1 MSMWAKTATNGESIR
16 MCEPNEIDPA
26 ITQLEQDLRA
36 QGWSPV
42 EMIEP
47 FTGTLFTRWYPPGK
61 PIPSLYREFGADN
74 YVNNSTKGNLQK

>member
-1 MSMWAKTATNGESIR
+1 
-16 MCEPNEIDPA
+16 MCESNGIEPA

-42 EMIEP
+42 EMMEP

-61 PIPSLYREFGADN
+61 PTPSVYWEFEADN
-74 YVNNSTKGNLQK
+74 NGFADECAGYCNT